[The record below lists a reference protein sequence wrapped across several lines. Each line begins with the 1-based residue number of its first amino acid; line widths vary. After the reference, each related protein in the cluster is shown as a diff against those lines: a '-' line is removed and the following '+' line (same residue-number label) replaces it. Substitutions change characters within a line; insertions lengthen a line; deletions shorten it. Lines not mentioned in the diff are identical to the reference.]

1 MDGFVYLVTCCVI
14 FIMTDDAMNQALK
27 IKSNYSVRPDDDTRK
42 MYEHVG
48 VLFVM

>member
-1 MDGFVYLVTCCVI
+1 
-14 FIMTDDAMNQALK
+14 LK

-48 VLFVM
+48 VLFVMWNTIHFLVHIL